1 MKLLQAGWQSTQMRK
16 QFFISLSDVSLLVSM
31 GVWVWGCVF
40 MCVLGLGDDLLLHA
54 ETAQTFQDLAQTL
67 QVVCSPC
74 LLHRLSLSPF
84 STLCKT
90 VCL

>member
-1 MKLLQAGWQSTQMRK
+1 
-16 QFFISLSDVSLLVSM
+16 M

-54 ETAQTFQDLAQTL
+54 ETAKIFRDLAQTL
-67 QVVCSPC
+67 QVLCGPRP
-74 LLHRLSLSPF
+74 LHCLSPTPF
-84 STLCKT
+84 SILCKT